1 MEYRGFVVRAF
12 EREPGKWRAK
22 VLRPGREPLI
32 KGRTKIM
39 QFIIGMDRTTPS
51 AALLAAL
58 EAIDA
63 GAFSRAPTL
72 PETYWRSREWRRM
85 RGRSAPQTVLSKSD
99 PDEAAQLGSI

>member
-1 MEYRGFVVRAF
+1 MEYQGFVVRAF

-32 KGRTKIM
+32 KGCTRIL
-39 QFIIGMDRTTPS
+39 QFVTGMDRTTPS

-63 GAFSRAPTL
+63 GAFTRAPTL
-72 PETYWRSREWRRM
+72 PETYWRGRGRRRM
-85 RGRSAPQTVLSKSD
+85 RGRSASQTVLSKSD
-99 PDEAAQLGSI
+99 PD